1 MCMVS
6 MVSDYGQNRIP
17 YQHWTGPSW
26 QEYQSLLEK
35 ARKFDAMM
43 GQADCVDPNKDAWQQ
58 KMGQLFPVQP
68 FHPNTS
74 PTFSGLG
81 GGEIAQAV
89 TNSMSGVTRTQSQ
102 NGFGFKL

>member
-17 YQHWTGPSW
+17 YQQWTGPSW

-35 ARKFDAMM
+35 ARKFDQMM

-58 KMGQLFPVQP
+58 KMGQLFPVQ
-68 FHPNTS
+68 
-74 PTFSGLG
+74 GLG
-81 GGEIAQAV
+81 AATTV
-89 TNSMSGVTRTQSQ
+89 SGFTRAQSQ